1 MNNRKNLIGKI
12 HIGKAEL
19 RLDEDTY
26 RQMLQG
32 VTGKASCSLMN
43 DEELQRVLAALQKRG
58 FKVRSKFW
66 GNRAAPQEDKKI
78 YLSKITALLAKHNL
92 PKEYADGIA
101 KRSFKVDFV
110 HWLQPWQLKKVVQML
125 AGYDR
130 NKKAL

>member
-1 MNNRKNLIGKI
+1 MLRKNLIAKI
-12 HIGKAEL
+12 HIGKSQL
-19 RLDEDTY
+19 GLDDETY
-26 RQMLQG
+26 RQLL
-32 VTGKASCSLMN
+32 VNTTGKISCTEMT
-43 DEELQRVLAALQKRG
+43 EAELNAVLFAMTKKG

-125 AGYDR
+125 AVYDR

>member
-1 MNNRKNLIGKI
+1 MLRKNLIAKI
-12 HIGKAEL
+12 HIGKSQLGLDDEIYRQLLVNTTGKISCAEMTEAEL
-19 RLDEDTY
+19 N
-26 RQMLQG
+26 
-32 VTGKASCSLMN
+32 A
-43 DEELQRVLAALQKRG
+43 VLFAMTKKG

-110 HWLQPWQLKKVVQML
+110 HWLKPWQLKKVVQML
-125 AGYDR
+125 AVYDR